1 MSHARTFPFHLVGQ
15 LEGYTLG
22 KSGKIHR
29 LLIQTNQGEYSI
41 KLSHA
46 SRIELL
52 RSILNNLLQQGSWL
66 EVTGFQKIGSNGLLK
81 SLKAERVMPAAF
93 DKTVLMQPLAVSVD
107 ISPRVQDVTTKILV
121 CQKSDCCKR
130 GSAKLQRAIETA
142 VCDRSLG
149 NQVCVKAVGCLK
161 HCSKGP
167 NIVIG
172 KKAYRDVAIGDIE
185 HLLDRH
191 FSPSRESI
199 PAA

>member
-1 MSHARTFPFHLVGQ
+1 MSHTQTFPFRLVGQ

-22 KSGKIHR
+22 KSGKIRR
-29 LLIQTNQGEYSI
+29 LLIKTNQGEHSI

-52 RSILNNLLQQGSWL
+52 RSILNSLLQQGSWL
-66 EVTGFQKIGSNGLLK
+66 EVVGFQKISPNGLLK
-81 SLKAERVMPAAF
+81 SLKAEQVTPAF
-93 DKTVLMQPLAVSVD
+93 DKTAFVQPLAAPLD
-107 ISPRVQDVTTKILV
+107 ISPRFQDAITKILV
-121 CQKSDCCKR
+121 CQKSDCCRR
-130 GSAKLQRAIETA
+130 GSAKLQRVLETA
-142 VCDRSLG
+142 ICDRSLG
-149 NQVCVKAVGCLK
+149 NRVCVKAVGCLK

-172 KKAYRDVAIGDIE
+172 KKAYRDVEVGDVE

-191 FSPSRESI
+191 FAPSRQSI

>member
-1 MSHARTFPFHLVGQ
+1 MSHTQTFPFRFVGQ

-22 KSGKIHR
+22 KSGQIRR
-29 LLIQTNQGEYSI
+29 LLIKTNQGEHSI

-52 RSILNNLLQQGSWL
+52 RSILNNLLGQGSWV
-66 EVTGFQKIGSNGLLK
+66 EVTGFQKIRLNGVVK
-81 SLKAERVMPAAF
+81 SLKAERVEFAYP
-93 DKTVLMQPLAVSVD
+93 KTASVRPLAFPLD
-107 ISPRVQDVTTKILV
+107 IAPRAQDAATKILV

-142 VCDRSLG
+142 ICDRSLS

-172 KKAYRDVAIGDIE
+172 KKAYRDVAVEDVE
-185 HLLDRH
+185 NLLDQH
-191 FSPSRESI
+191 FTPSRESI

>member
-1 MSHARTFPFHLVGQ
+1 MSHTRTFPFHLVGQ

-22 KSGKIHR
+22 KNGKIRR
-29 LLIQTNQGEYSI
+29 LLIKTNQGEYSI

-52 RSILNNLLQQGSWL
+52 RSILNNLLGQGSWV
-66 EVTGFQKIGSNGLLK
+66 EVTGFQNIGLNGVVK
-81 SLKAERVMPAAF
+81 SLKAERVESAIA
-93 DKTVLMQPLAVSVD
+93 KTASVQPLALPLD
-107 ISPRVQDVTTKILV
+107 RSPHFQGATTKILV

-130 GSAKLQRAIETA
+130 GSAKLQRAIEA
-142 VCDRSLG
+142 EICDRSLG
-149 NQVCVKAVGCLK
+149 SQVCVKAVGCLK

-172 KKAYRDVAIGDIE
+172 KKAYRDVALGDVE
-185 HLLDRH
+185 HLLDQH
-191 FSPSRESI
+191 FAPSRESI

>member
-1 MSHARTFPFHLVGQ
+1 MSHTQTFPFLLIGQ

-22 KSGKIHR
+22 KSGKIRR
-29 LLIQTNQGEYSI
+29 LLIKTPQGEHSI

-52 RSILNNLLQQGSWL
+52 RSILNNLLGQGSWV
-66 EVTGFQKIGSNGLLK
+66 EVTGVQKIRPNGVVK
-81 SLKAERVMPAAF
+81 SLKAERVESALP
-93 DKTVLMQPLAVSVD
+93 KTASVRPVPLD
-107 ISPRVQDVTTKILV
+107 ISPRAQDATTKILV

-142 VCDRSLG
+142 VCNRSLG

-172 KKAYRDVAIGDIE
+172 KKAYRDVAVRDVE
-185 HLLDRH
+185 NLLDQH
-191 FSPSRESI
+191 FSPLHESI
-199 PAA
+199 SAA

>member
-1 MSHARTFPFHLVGQ
+1 MSHTQTFPFRLVGQ

-22 KSGKIHR
+22 KSGKIRR
-29 LLIQTNQGEYSI
+29 LLIKTKQGEHSI

-52 RSILNNLLQQGSWL
+52 RSILNNLLGQGSWL
-66 EVTGFQKIGSNGLLK
+66 EVEGFQKISPNGLVK
-81 SLKAERVMPAAF
+81 SLKAEKVTPAAF
-93 DKTVLMQPLAVSVD
+93 DKTALVPPLAAPLD
-107 ISPRVQDVTTKILV
+107 ASPRAQDATTKILV

-130 GSAKLQRAIETA
+130 GSAKLQRVIETA
-142 VCDRSLG
+142 ICDRSLG

-172 KKAYRDVAIGDIE
+172 KKAYRDVAVGDVE
-185 HLLDRH
+185 NLLDQH
-191 FSPSRESI
+191 FAPSRESI

>member
-1 MSHARTFPFHLVGQ
+1 MSHTQTFPFRLVGQ

-22 KSGKIHR
+22 KSGQIRR
-29 LLIQTNQGEYSI
+29 LLIKTNQGEHSI

-52 RSILNNLLQQGSWL
+52 RSILNNLLGQGSWV
-66 EVTGFQKIGSNGLLK
+66 EVTGFQKIRLNGVVK
-81 SLKAERVMPAAF
+81 SLKAERVESAYP
-93 DKTVLMQPLAVSVD
+93 KTASVWPVALPLNIA
-107 ISPRVQDVTTKILV
+107 PRAQDATTKILV

-142 VCDRSLG
+142 ICDRSLG

-172 KKAYRDVAIGDIE
+172 KKAYRDVAVEDVE
-185 HLLDRH
+185 NLLDQH
-191 FSPSRESI
+191 FTPSRESI